1 MNQQFPP
8 KQENKVAD
16 TAKKVA
22 KNQAKKQTKKV
33 AVKALSAGAKKIGA
47 ALVTKASPIILVII
61 GVILLLGLF
70 IALITPDMTMAED
83 FETEGAEKE
92 AVRQHLLRYSSLA
105 AKYNISDPRWT
116 LMFDMA
122 VSENQ
127 KILEYSPDE
136 NAFHLFTMH
145 YIEYIPTLLSCP
157 VEETTVDEE
166 GNETVETTYETVVQ
180 NEGTEVPQGCS
191 IQKVKEILFEEHAQT
206 KDAILELMMKKEAL
220 VIEGEEE
227 PKRTFIV
234 DDVALFEPFYP
245 NEPYVTVEIN
255 YSGKEIEQ
263 AMSDAEFNK
272 DEKEHVET
280 LLEMP
285 EAIDALF
292 EEYNVTL
299 YGNYLGSGAYCVQ
312 DGIVDNTKIDSV
324 LSGAGKFKG
333 HIQTFLDTA
342 QKYNIDP
349 VLMIAI
355 ALHETGNGTSNA
367 VVNKNNP
374 GGLMD
379 PSTGSKQL
387 YVFSTLDEGIE
398 AMGRTLS
405 NRINKDGL
413 TTIDSLGAVY
423 APVGAANDPNNLNQ
437 HWVGNI
443 GKNVSMLGG
452 LTMNCTSYS
461 SSEIIFNGDVSEVR
475 KQIASVGTR
484 WIGNSIYVF
493 GGGRSQSDINRGWF
507 DCSSFVHWAYKQ
519 AGIDLGNL
527 SSTSTETLNKMGTR
541 ISMNE
546 IQVGDLIF
554 WDTYKKDGH
563 VAIYIGNGQF
573 IGAQSSTGV
582 AIVNVNNSYWK
593 GVYSGHVRRLINN

>member
-1 MNQQFPP
+1 MNQQSP
-8 KQENKVAD
+8 KKKENIIANS
-16 TAKKVA
+16 AKNVA
-22 KNQAKKQTKKV
+22 KQQVKKI
-33 AVKALSAGAKKIGA
+33 ALKAASATAKKIGA
-47 ALVTKASPIILVII
+47 ALATKASPILLIILGIV
-61 GVILLLGLF
+61 LLLGLF
-70 IALITPDMTMAED
+70 IALITPDMTSAEK

-92 AVRQHLLRYSSLA
+92 AIQEQLLRYSSLA

-122 VSENQ
+122 VTENENV
-127 KILEYSPDE
+127 LEYSPDE

-145 YIEYIPTLLSCP
+145 YIEYIPVLLSCS
-157 VEETTVDEE
+157 VDNTTVDEE
-166 GNETVETTYETVVQ
+166 GNETVETTTETVVHV
-180 NEGTEVPQGCS
+180 EGAEIPDNCS
-191 IQKVKEILFEEHAQT
+191 LQSDKVILYEEHAQT
-206 KDAILELMMKKEAL
+206 KDAILDFMTEKDAL
-220 VIEGEEE
+220 TIEGKE
-227 PKRTFIV
+227 PKRRFIV
-234 DDVALFEPFYP
+234 DDAALYVPFNP

-255 YSGKEIEQ
+255 YNGKEIDQ

-272 DEKEHVET
+272 DQKEHVKM

-312 DGIVDNTKIDSV
+312 DGLIDNAKINSV
-324 LSGAGKFKG
+324 LSGAGAFSG
-333 HIQTFLDTA
+333 YTDSFLNTA
-342 QKYNIDP
+342 KKYNIDV

-355 ALHETGNGTSNA
+355 ALHETGNGSSNA

-374 GGLMD
+374 GGLMN
-379 PSTGSKQL
+379 PATGSKQL
-387 YVFSTLDEGIE
+387 YEFGTLAEGID
-398 AMGRTLS
+398 AMGKTLS

-423 APVGAANDPNNLNQ
+423 APLGAANDPNNLNQ
-437 HWVGNI
+437 HWVGNV

-452 LTMNCTSYS
+452 LTMNCTAYT
-461 SSEIIFNGDVSEVR
+461 SSEIIFSGDVSDVR
-475 KQIASVGTR
+475 KKIASIGTR
-484 WIGNSIYVF
+484 WIGNSKYVF

-507 DCSSFVHWAYKQ
+507 DCSSFVHWAYKES
-519 AGIDLGNL
+519 GINLGNL
-527 SSTSTETLNKMGTR
+527 SSTSTETLNKMGTK
-541 ISMNE
+541 ISMSE

-593 GVYSGHVRRLINN
+593 GVFSGHVRRLINN

>member
-1 MNQQFPP
+1 MSEQIPE
-8 KQENKVAD
+8 KQENKVAN
-16 TAKKVA
+16 AA
-22 KNQAKKQTKKV
+22 KNAAKHQVKKQAKKV
-33 AVKALSAGAKKIGA
+33 AVKALSAGAKKIGG
-47 ALVTKASPIILVII
+47 ALVAKASPIILII
-61 GVILLLGLF
+61 LGVVILIGLF
-70 IALITPDMTMAED
+70 IALITPDMTMAKKFD
-83 FETEGAEKE
+83 TEGAERE
-92 AVRQHLLRYSSLA
+92 AVQEQLLRYSSLA
-105 AKYNISDPRWT
+105 AKYNIKDPRWT
-116 LMFDMA
+116 LMFDIA
-122 VSENQ
+122 VSENENV
-127 KILEYSPDE
+127 LDYSPDE
-136 NAFHLFTMH
+136 NAFHLFTMN
-145 YIEYIPTLLSCP
+145 YIEYVPTLLSCP
-157 VEETTVDEE
+157 VEVTTVDEK
-166 GNETVETTYETVVQ
+166 GNETVETTYETVVHI
-180 NEGTEVPQGCS
+180 EGSEIPQECT
-191 IQKVKEILFEEHAQT
+191 IQKEKEILHEEHAKT
-206 KDAILELMMKKEAL
+206 KDEILKLMEKKNAL
-220 VIEGEEE
+220 TIEGKE

-234 DDVALFEPFYP
+234 NDAALFAPFHP
-245 NEPYVTVEIN
+245 DKPYVNVEIN
-255 YSGKEIEQ
+255 YFGKEIEQ
-263 AMSDAEFNK
+263 AMSDAGFNK
-272 DEKEHVET
+272 DKKEHVEI

-292 EEYNVTL
+292 EEYNVSL

-312 DGIVDNTKIDSV
+312 DGLVDSTKIESV
-324 LSGAGKFKG
+324 LSGAGVFNG
-333 HIQTFLDTA
+333 HTQAFLKTA
-342 QKYNIDP
+342 EKYKIDP

-355 ALHETGNGTSNA
+355 ALHETGNGSSNA
-367 VVNKNNP
+367 VRNKNNP

-387 YVFSTLDEGIE
+387 YVFGTLDEGIE

-437 HWVGNI
+437 HWVGNV

-461 SSEIIFNGDVSEVR
+461 SSEIVFSGDVSEIR

-484 WIGNSIYVF
+484 WIGNSTYVF

-527 SSTSTETLNKMGTR
+527 SSTSTETLNKMGTK

-554 WDTYKKDGH
+554 WNTYKRDGH

-593 GVYSGHVRRLINN
+593 GVFSGHVRRLINN